1 MKLTLQFLNQMLKDL
16 ELFFEVC
23 KQLFNLIE
31 QLRSNTIKQHLL
43 DFSVRT
49 MPLFLTSLF
58 EKSVNYPFFEENDG
72 LLTLGVFYFHYKK
85 FFIKKNRTFAS
96 QARI

>member
-1 MKLTLQFLNQMLKDL
+1 MPKTV
-16 ELFFEVC
+16 ELVFEVC

-58 EKSVNYPFFEENDG
+58 EKSVTYPFFEENDG
-72 LLTLGVFYFHYKK
+72 IHTLGVFYFHYRKNFLSKK
-85 FFIKKNRTFAS
+85 SNFCFPSTDILKKK
-96 QARI
+96 